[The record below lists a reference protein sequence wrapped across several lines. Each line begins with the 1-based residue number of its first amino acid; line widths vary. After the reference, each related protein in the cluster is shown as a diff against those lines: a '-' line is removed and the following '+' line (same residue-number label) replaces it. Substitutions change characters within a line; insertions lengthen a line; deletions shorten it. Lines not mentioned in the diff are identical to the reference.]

1 MNYQDIAKANSEISP
16 LNLKGKDYAQVADR
30 VTAFR
35 KLFPEGFI
43 TTDIISNEGG
53 VVLMKATVGYYRE
66 NGTLAVLGTGY
77 AREEQG
83 KGLVNGT
90 SHIENCETSAVGR
103 ALGFLGLGLNGGGI
117 CSAEELV
124 NAIAEQGQTQN
135 QSQKRTKT
143 DVRTAKP
150 QQKAE
155 PQTQAK
161 QEPKPEPKP
170 EPKQEPKP
178 EPKQEPKQEPKPE
191 TKAVPEQKPEAQPVT
206 AFLKT
211 AIRTIREQCGVTQQ
225 QVSEAWNQLMQDGV
239 IPFKSSSEFTYEEAE
254 TLIQALGSYF
264 QKG

>member
-124 NAIAEQGQTQN
+124 NAIAAQGQAQS

-143 DVRTAKP
+143 DARAAKP

-155 PQTQAK
+155 SQS
-161 QEPKPEPKP
+161 
-170 EPKQEPKP
+170 
-178 EPKQEPKQEPKPE
+178 KQEPKQEPKPE